1 MLIWKPL
8 VAFPLPLAHSYTG
21 PCRRWLLASTT
32 QVCAY
37 VLHHA
42 WKKYKNQKNTIH
54 VLSPTFWS
62 SQGFRWDG

>member
-8 VAFPLPLAHSYTG
+8 MAFPLPLAHSYTG

-32 QVCAY
+32 QVRAY

-42 WKKYKNQKNTIH
+42 WKKYKNHKKHNSCSKSYI
-54 VLSPTFWS
+54 LELP
-62 SQGFRWDG
+62 GI